1 MKTLFR
7 LRYDSRWGEELFLT
21 GNTTELGNWNPNK
34 AMKMEYVG
42 TGIWSALVETR
53 RATSLLTVEYKY
65 FIRENDQIRWEDG
78 PNRILPEGKDRIW
91 DWFGLTE
98 RETMRGVAVPLFS
111 LRTENDFGI
120 GEYADLPKLGDWCL
134 ANGLKI
140 IQILPIND
148 TTTHFDWH
156 DSYPYNAIS
165 AFALNPIYLNI
176 NALLRIASNASIDS
190 QGNDIAALEAM
201 QKRFNKSTFV
211 DYPKVLKAKW
221 KYFQIAFEQQ
231 WKTLKDSDDF
241 QQFVK
246 ENEDW
251 LPDYAQFCAERNGNG
266 TEIHLF
272 LQYHCDKQL
281 REAVK
286 ALHDKGLLLKGD
298 IPIGVNPSGVDVKSH
313 PELFHLD
320 VQVGAPP
327 DDFAAEGQNWG
338 FPSYN
343 WEAMAKDNYA
353 WWRRRLQVMARYF
366 DAYRIDH
373 ILGFFRIWEI
383 PKTAKSG
390 LLGHFSPTLP
400 LSVEEIEK
408 QGFHFVKSKHLKKG
422 VDTLFITDPNE
433 KDKYIPRIE
442 LHKTKAYQALSEEQ
456 KQTIDAIYEDFYFH
470 RHNEFWKQKALEK
483 LPALVNATP
492 MVACGE
498 DLGMIPAC
506 VPEVMQ
512 ELGIMSLEVQRM
524 PKVFGHQFVQTEDL
538 PENCVYTTGTHDM
551 STLRGWLAEDHVRTR
566 QFLDSLD
573 LDDRKV
579 TAKTLRKIMEK
590 HLDSPSKWNIYPLQ
604 DLLDLD
610 EKNWSPNPVDDQ
622 INVPAN
628 AKNQWKWRMRAT
640 IESLTAHRD

>member
-7 LRYDSRWGEELFLT
+7 LRYDSRWGEELYLT
-21 GNTTELGNWNPNK
+21 GNTSELGNWNPNK
-34 AMKMEYVG
+34 ALAMQYAG
-42 TGIWSALVETR
+42 TRIWSVETDISG
-53 RATSLLTVEYKY
+53 TTEYKY
-65 FIRENDQIRWEDG
+65 FIRENGQIRWEDG
-78 PNRILPEGKDRIW
+78 PNRVLPKGKKRIW

-98 RETMRGVAVPLFS
+98 RQTMKGVAVPLFS
-111 LRTENDFGI
+111 LRTDDGFGI
-120 GEYADLPKLGDWCL
+120 GEFADLPKLGEWCV
-134 ANGLKI
+134 ANDLKI

-148 TTTHFDWH
+148 TTSHFDWR

-165 AFALNPIYLNI
+165 AFALNPIYLNLNQLGI
-176 NALLRIASNASIDS
+176 KEDAAFKRTRTILNGKDS
-190 QGNDIAALEAM
+190 
-201 QKRFNKSTFV
+201 V

-221 KYFQIAFEQQ
+221 KFFQIAFEQQ
-231 WKTLKDSDDF
+231 WETLKNTNDF
-241 QQFVK
+241 QQFIK

-251 LPDYAQFCAERNGNG
+251 LPDYACFCDKRDGNG

-298 IPIGVNPSGVDVKSH
+298 IPIGVNPEGVDVKSH
-313 PELFHLD
+313 PDLFNLD

-343 WEAMAKDNYA
+343 WAAMAKDGYA
-353 WWRRRLQVMARYF
+353 WWQRRLQVMARYF

-390 LLGHFSPTLP
+390 LLGHFNPALP
-400 LSVEEIEK
+400 MSVEEIEN
-408 QGFHFVKSKHLKKG
+408 QGFNFIESKHSKKG
-422 VDTLFITDPNE
+422 IDTLFIPDPNE
-433 KDKYIPRIE
+433 KDKFIPRIE
-442 LHKTKAYQALSEEQ
+442 LQKTKTYQNLSEEQ
-456 KQTIDAIYEDFYFH
+456 KQAINRIYEDFYYH
-470 RHNEFWKQKALEK
+470 RHNDFWKQKALEK
-483 LPALVNATP
+483 LPAIINATE
-492 MVACGE
+492 MIACGE
-498 DLGMIPAC
+498 DLGMIPGC

-512 ELGIMSLEVQRM
+512 QLGIMSLEVQRM
-524 PKVFGHQFVQTEDL
+524 PKVFGHPFVQTEDL

-551 STLRGWLAEDHVRTR
+551 PTLRGWLAEDRVRTR

-579 TAKTLRKIMEK
+579 TDKTLIKIMEK
-590 HLDSPSKWNIYPLQ
+590 HQDSPSKWNIYPLQ

-610 EKNWSPNPVDDQ
+610 EKNWSTNPMDDQ

-628 AKNQWKWRMRAT
+628 AKNQWKWRMKTPVEA
-640 IESLTAHRD
+640 LYLLN

>member
-1 MKTLFR
+1 MASLFR

-21 GNTTELGNWNPNK
+21 GNIPELGKWNPNK
-34 AMKMEYVG
+34 AVPMEYVG
-42 TGIWSALVETR
+42 PGIWSVSVETR
-53 RATSLLTVEYKY
+53 RATSLQTVEYKY
-65 FIRENDQIRWEDG
+65 FIRENDQIRWEEG
-78 PNRILPEGKDRIW
+78 PNRILPKDKDRVW

-98 RETMRGVAVPLFS
+98 RQTMRGVAVPLFS
-111 LRTENDFGI
+111 LRTEDDFGI
-120 GEYADLPKLGDWCL
+120 GEYADLPKLGDWCV
-134 ANGLKI
+134 ANGMNI

-148 TTTHFDWH
+148 TTAHYDWR

-176 NALLRIASNASIDS
+176 EQLNKDAFSPIDS
-190 QGNDIAALEAM
+190 RGNDMGKKAF
-201 QKRFNKSTFV
+201 KRMRTMLNKEESV
-211 DYPKVLKAKW
+211 NYPKVLKTKW
-221 KYFQIAFEQQ
+221 KHFQTAFEQQ
-231 WKTLKDSDDF
+231 WELLKDTAEF
-241 QQFVK
+241 KQFVK

-251 LPDYAQFCAERNGNG
+251 LLDYAQYCAERDGNG
-266 TEIHLF
+266 TEIHIF

-281 REAVK
+281 REVVK
-286 ALHDKGLLLKGD
+286 DLHDKGLLLKGD
-298 IPIGVNPSGVDVKSH
+298 IPIGVNPSGVDVESH
-313 PELFHLD
+313 PDLFNLD

-327 DDFAAEGQNWG
+327 DDFSAEGQNWG

-343 WEAMAKDNYA
+343 WEAMAKDGYA
-353 WWRRRLQVMARYF
+353 WWQRRLQVMARYF

-390 LLGHFSPTLP
+390 LLGHFSPALP
-400 LSVEEIEK
+400 LSEEEIEK
-408 QGFHFVKSKHLKKG
+408 QGFHFIKSKHLKKG
-422 VDTLFITDPNE
+422 LDTLFIPDPNE

-442 LHKTKAYQALSEEQ
+442 LQKTKSYQSLNDDQ
-456 KQTIDAIYEDFYFH
+456 KQAIDRIYEDFYFH
-470 RHNEFWKQKALEK
+470 RHNDFWKQKALEK
-483 LPALVNATP
+483 LPTLVNATK

-512 ELGIMSLEVQRM
+512 QLDIMSLEVQRM
-524 PKVFGHQFVQTEDL
+524 PKIFGHQFVQTEDL

-551 STLRGWLAEDHVRTR
+551 PTLRGWLAEDRVRTR

-573 LDDRKV
+573 LDDRRV
-579 TAKTLRKIMEK
+579 TAKTLKKVMDK
-590 HLDSPSKWNIYPLQ
+590 HLDSPSKWSIYPLQ

-610 EKNWSPNPVDDQ
+610 EKNWSPNPAEDQ

-628 AKNQWKWRMRAT
+628 AKNQWKWRMKMNLET
-640 IESLTAHRD
+640 LL

>member
-21 GNTTELGNWNPNK
+21 GNTNELGLWNTDK
-34 AMKMEYVG
+34 AVPMQYVG
-42 TGIWSALVETR
+42 LGIWSAHVETL
-53 RATSLLTVEYKY
+53 RATSNRQTNNVGKTLHATSLQTVEYKY
-65 FIRENDQIRWEDG
+65 FIRENGQIRWEEG
-78 PNRILPEGKDRIW
+78 PNRILLKGKDRVW

-98 RETMRGVAVPLFS
+98 RQTMKGVAVPLFS
-111 LRTENDFGI
+111 LRTEDDFGI
-120 GEYADLPKLGDWCL
+120 GEFADLPKLGDWCI
-134 ANGLKI
+134 AKDLKI

-148 TTTHFDWH
+148 TTAYYDWR

-165 AFALNPIYLNI
+165 AFALNPIYLDLKQLGI
-176 NALLRIASNASIDS
+176 EEDKDFLK
-190 QGNDIAALEAM
+190 Q
-201 QKRFNKSTFV
+201 QKQLNKTAFV

-221 KYFQIAFEQQ
+221 KYFHIAFEQQ
-231 WKTLKDSDDF
+231 WEMLKNNADF

-251 LPDYAQFCAERNGNG
+251 LPDYAQYCAERDGNG
-266 TEIHLF
+266 TEIHFF

-313 PELFHLD
+313 PELFNLD

-343 WEAMAKDNYA
+343 WEAMSKDNYA
-353 WWRRRLQVMARYF
+353 WWQRRLQVMARYF

-390 LLGHFSPTLP
+390 LLGHFSPALP

-408 QGFHFVKSKHLKKG
+408 RGFPFVKSKHVKKS
-422 VDTLFITDPNE
+422 VDTLFIPDPNE
-433 KDKYIPRIE
+433 KDKYHPRIE
-442 LHKTKAYQALSEEQ
+442 LQKTKAYQTLPDDQ
-456 KQTIDAIYEDFYFH
+456 KQALDRIYEDFYYH
-470 RHNEFWKQKALEK
+470 RHNDFWKQKALEK
-483 LPALVNATP
+483 LPALINATQ
-492 MVACGE
+492 MIACGE

-512 ELGIMSLEVQRM
+512 QLGIMSLEVQRM

-538 PENCVYTTGTHDM
+538 PKNCVYTTGTHDM
-551 STLRGWLAEDHVRTR
+551 PTLRGWLAEDHVRTR
-566 QFLDSLD
+566 QFLDCLD

-579 TAKTLRKIMEK
+579 TAKTLRKLMNK

-604 DLLDLD
+604 DLLDRD
-610 EKNWSPNPVDDQ
+610 EKNWSPNPMDDQ

-628 AKNQWKWRMRAT
+628 TKNQWKWRMRMPL
-640 IESLTAHRD
+640 ENL

>member
-21 GNTTELGNWNPNK
+21 GNANELGLWNPNK
-34 AMKMEYVG
+34 AVPMKYVG
-42 TGIWSALVETR
+42 PGIWSVEIDGTPM
-53 RATSLLTVEYKY
+53 TEYKY

-78 PNRILPEGKDRIW
+78 PNRILPEGKDRTW

-98 RETMRGVAVPLFS
+98 RQTMKGVAVPLFS
-111 LRTENDFGI
+111 LRTEDDFGI
-120 GEYADLPKLGDWCL
+120 GEYADLPKLGDWCV
-134 ANGLKI
+134 ANGMKI

-148 TTTHFDWH
+148 TTAHYDWC

-165 AFALNPIYLNI
+165 AFALNPIFLNLEQLGI
-176 NALLRIASNASIDS
+176 KADTAFKRMRTMLNKKDS
-190 QGNDIAALEAM
+190 
-201 QKRFNKSTFV
+201 V

-231 WKTLKDSDDF
+231 WNTLKETADF
-241 QQFVK
+241 QQFCK
-246 ENEDW
+246 ENDDW
-251 LPDYAQFCAERNGNG
+251 LPDYAQYCAKRDGNG

-281 REAVK
+281 RKAVK
-286 ALHDKGLLLKGD
+286 ALHNKGLLLKGD

-313 PELFHLD
+313 PDLFNLD

-327 DDFAAEGQNWG
+327 DDFSAEGQNWG

-343 WEAMAKDNYA
+343 WEAMAKDGYA
-353 WWRRRLQVMARYF
+353 WWQRRLQVMARYF

-373 ILGFFRIWEI
+373 ILGFFRIWQI

-390 LLGHFSPTLP
+390 LLGHFSPALP
-400 LSVEEIEK
+400 LSMEEIEN
-408 QGFHFVKSKHLKKG
+408 QGFHFIKSKHLKKG
-422 VDTLFITDPNE
+422 VDTLFISAPDE

-442 LHKTKAYQALSEEQ
+442 LQKTKAYQTLSEEQ
-456 KQTIDAIYEDFYFH
+456 KHAIDAIYEDFYFH
-470 RHNEFWKQKALEK
+470 RHNDYWKQKALER
-483 LPALVNATP
+483 LPALVNATK
-492 MVACGE
+492 MIACGE

-551 STLRGWLAEDHVRTR
+551 PTLRGWLAEDRVRTR

-579 TAKTLRKIMEK
+579 TAKTLKKIMEK
-590 HLDSPSKWNIYPLQ
+590 HQDSPSKWNIYPLQ

-628 AKNQWKWRMRAT
+628 AKNQWKWRMQMNLET
-640 IESLTAHRD
+640 LL

>member
-21 GNTTELGNWNPNK
+21 GNTDELGHWNTDK
-34 AMKMEYVG
+34 AVKMEYVG
-42 TGIWSALVETR
+42 TGVWSVSVETQNF
-53 RATSLLTVEYKY
+53 ASLQTAEYKY
-65 FIRENDQIRWEDG
+65 FIRENNQIRWEDG
-78 PNRILPEGKDRIW
+78 PNRHLPEGKDRIW
-91 DWFGLTE
+91 DWFGLTQ
-98 RETMRGVAVPLFS
+98 RQTMKGVAVPLFS
-111 LRTENDFGI
+111 LRSRDDFGI
-120 GEYADLPKLGDWCL
+120 GEFADLPKLGDWCM

-148 TTTHFDWH
+148 TTAHYDWR

-165 AFALNPIYLNI
+165 AFALNPVFLNLQQLGI
-176 NALLRIASNASIDS
+176 
-190 QGNDIAALEAM
+190 
-201 QKRFNKSTFV
+201 KV
-211 DYPKVLKAKW
+211 DVNFRVYRNNLNRPGAVEYPKVLKTKW
-221 KYFQIAFEQQ
+221 RYFKKAFSAQ
-231 WKTLKDSDDF
+231 WDTLKETADF

-251 LPDYAQFCAERNGNG
+251 LPDYAQFCAERDGNG

-298 IPIGVNPSGVDVKSH
+298 IPIGVNPKGVDVKSH
-313 PELFHLD
+313 PELFNLD

-327 DDFAAEGQNWG
+327 DDFSYKGQNWG

-353 WWRRRLQVMARYF
+353 WWQRRLQVMARYF

-383 PKTAKSG
+383 PKGVRTG
-390 LLGHFSPTLP
+390 FLGRFNPSLP

-408 QGFHFVKSKHLKKG
+408 QGFKFNERFHTTKG
-422 VDTLFITDPNE
+422 VDTLFFPDPNE
-433 KDKYIPRIE
+433 PDKYIPRIE
-442 LHKTKAYQALSEEQ
+442 PQNTYHYGHLKEEQ
-456 KQTIDAIYEDFYFH
+456 RQAFDRIYEDFYFH
-470 RHNEFWKQKALEK
+470 RHNDLWKQKALER
-483 LPALVNATP
+483 LPALLNATK
-492 MVACGE
+492 MIACGE

-506 VPEVMQ
+506 VPEVMR

-524 PKVFGHQFVQTEDL
+524 PKVFGHTFVQTEDL

-551 STLRGWLAEDHVRTR
+551 PTLRGWLEENSLRTR

-573 LDDRKV
+573 LDDRKI
-579 TAKTLRKIMEK
+579 TGKTIKKIMDLHE
-590 HLDSPSKWNIYPLQ
+590 DSPAKWLIYPLQ
-604 DLLDLD
+604 DLLDR
-610 EKNWSPNPVDDQ
+610 EQKNWSPNAKDDQ

-628 AKNQWKWRMRAT
+628 AKNQWKLRMK
-640 IESLTAHRD
+640 ILLEDLLD